1 MTKKQLLQAIR
12 QEGNYKVEEAKKALE
27 VVLGVITEAL
37 AKGEKVTIS
46 GFGTFSVRTRKAR
59 TAVKP
64 GTRERI
70 EVPARK
76 TVAFKPSKELKER
89 I

>member
-1 MTKKQLLQAIR
+1 MTKNQLVQAIR
-12 QEGNYKVEEAKKALE
+12 QKGGYKVEEAKKALE
-27 VVLGVITEAL
+27 VVLEVITEAL
-37 AKGEKVTIS
+37 AKGEKVTVS

-64 GTRERI
+64 RTKERI

>member
-1 MTKKQLLQAIR
+1 M
-12 QEGNYKVEEAKKALE
+12 EEAKKALE
-27 VVLGVITEAL
+27 VVLGIITEAL